1 MRWFVLC
8 VSLIGPAMAL
18 AQTSPAD
25 RARSALNMLDAATEQ
40 LESAQSARDR
50 VRALTETIS
59 AFEEGL
65 SALRTGLRQA
75 ATRKAQV
82 SARLQA
88 QDEEIAALLAVLQR
102 VGGTTSPVLLLHPG
116 GPTGTARAGMLLAE
130 VAPALNAR
138 AADLRLD
145 LEELQRL
152 QRLQTTSAAR
162 LEAGLQQV
170 QRARTELS
178 QAIAD
183 RTELPKRFIYD
194 PVNAAVLIASAE
206 TLGEFAA
213 GLDRLIVEEL
223 AVPRFDL
230 MGRKGQLDLPVQGRV
245 LRAAGEPD
253 AAGISRPGI
262 ILATLPRALVT
273 TPVPATIRYV
283 GPLLDF
289 GQVVILEPQAE
300 VLFVLAG
307 LGTVYGMAGDV
318 IEEGTPLGLMGDA
331 ENKIAAELSTDGDET
346 GAARSETLYIEVRHD
361 NTPEDPSLWF
371 RTDKDG

>member
-1 MRWFVLC
+1 
-8 VSLIGPAMAL
+8 MAL